1 MAGFFCVCPV
11 NLEAKIR
18 IKLHWDGRRIGRA
31 ELQSRPLVRAT
42 ELVGGKTAG
51 QVATVIP
58 MLFSIC
64 GKAQGAAATVA
75 LAFAQGGEPDR
86 AAERERLVLGE
97 ALQELL
103 WRFLLDL
110 PKIMGGQG
118 NPSLLA
124 LLRKGL
130 AQAAAGQNDTAWQ
143 TFAKQA
149 EVALSQAI
157 LGMSVADWR
166 SLTDLEQLS
175 ECLRRTDTETARNLL
190 ELWNGA
196 GHWGGGGAAL
206 MPAASR
212 ERILNEVLPGLEGDE
227 HFAQRPHWQGQ
238 VMETGSLAR
247 MQTHPVLAELLRQ
260 EGASILARF
269 LARLFEM
276 AELLDRLRQPVEPGW
291 VQGVAL
297 GPGIGLAWVQTA
309 RGLLLHRAELDGQG
323 IVADYRIVAPTEW
336 NFHPDGPCV
345 EALTGKSASSVG
357 EAQRSAELLVQA
369 LDPCVAYQIEV
380 EHA

>member
-1 MAGFFCVCPV
+1 M

-31 ELQSRPLVRAT
+31 ELQPRPLVRAT
-42 ELVGGKTAG
+42 ELVRGKTAG
-51 QVATVIP
+51 QAAIIIP

-64 GKAQGAAATVA
+64 GKAQGAAAAVA

-86 AAERERLVLGE
+86 VAERERLVLAE

-110 PKIMGGQG
+110 PRIMGGQG

-124 LLRKGL
+124 ALRKGL
-130 AQAAAGQNDTAWQ
+130 AQAAAGQNETAWQ
-143 TFAKQA
+143 TFAAQA
-149 EVALSQAI
+149 ETALSQAI
-157 LGMSVADWR
+157 LGMPVAVWR
-166 SLTDLEQLS
+166 KLADLEQLS
-175 ECLRRTDTETARNLL
+175 EWLHKAETETARNLL

-196 GHWGGGGAAL
+196 GRWGGGGAAL

-227 HFAQRPHWQGQ
+227 HFAQRPHWQGK

-276 AELLDRLRQPVEPGW
+276 AELLDRLREPEEPVW
-291 VQGVAL
+291 VQGAAL
-297 GPGIGLAWVQTA
+297 GQGIGLAWVQTA
-309 RGLLLHRAELDGQG
+309 RGLLLHRVELDGQG
-323 IVADYRIVAPTEW
+323 GVADYRIVAPTEW
-336 NFHPDGPCV
+336 NFHPAGSCV
-345 EALTGKSASSVG
+345 EALTGKPASSAD
-357 EAQRSAELLVQA
+357 EARRSAELLVQA
-369 LDPCVAYQIEV
+369 LDPCVAYSIEV

>member
-1 MAGFFCVCPV
+1 M

-18 IKLHWDGRRIGRA
+18 IKLHWDGQRIGRA
-31 ELQSRPLVRAT
+31 ELQPRPLVRAT
-42 ELVGGKTAG
+42 ELVRGKTAG
-51 QVATVIP
+51 QAAVVIP

-64 GKAQGAAATVA
+64 GKAQGAAAAVA

-86 AAERERLVLGE
+86 VAERERLVLAE

-110 PKIMGGQG
+110 PKLMGSQG
-118 NPSLLA
+118 NAVLLA
-124 LLRKGL
+124 SLRKGL
-130 AQAAAGQNDTAWQ
+130 AQAAAGQNETAWQ
-143 TFAKQA
+143 TFAAQA
-149 EVALSQAI
+149 ETALNQAI
-157 LGMSVADWR
+157 LGMPVADWR
-166 SLTDLEQLS
+166 KLADLEQLS
-175 ECLRRTDTETARNLL
+175 EWLRRAETETARNLL

-196 GHWGGGGAAL
+196 GRWGDGGTAL

-269 LARLFEM
+269 LACLFEM
-276 AELLDRLRQPVEPGW
+276 AELLDRLREPEEPGW
-291 VQGVAL
+291 VQGAAL
-297 GPGIGLAWVQTA
+297 GQGIGLAWVQTA

-336 NFHPDGPCV
+336 NFHPAGPCV
-345 EALTGKSASSVG
+345 EALTGKPASSAD
-357 EAQRSAELLVQA
+357 EARRSAELLVQA
-369 LDPCVAYQIEV
+369 LDPCVAYSIEV

>member
-1 MAGFFCVCPV
+1 V
-11 NLEAKIR
+11 NLDAKIH
-18 IKLHWDGRRIGRA
+18 IKLHWDGQRIGRA
-31 ELQSRPLVRAT
+31 ELQPRPLVRAT
-42 ELVGGKTAG
+42 ELVRGKTAG
-51 QVATVIP
+51 QAAIIIP

-64 GKAQGAAATVA
+64 GKAQGAAAAVA
-75 LAFAQGGEPDR
+75 LAFAQGRESDR
-86 AAERERLVLGE
+86 VAERERLVLAE

-103 WRFLLDL
+103 WRFLLDF
-110 PKIMGGQG
+110 PRVMGGQG
-118 NPSLLA
+118 NPHLLA
-124 LLRKGL
+124 SLRKSL
-130 AQAAAGQNDTAWQ
+130 AQAAAGQDEAAWQ
-143 TFAKQA
+143 AFAAQA
-149 EVALSQAI
+149 ETAMSQAI
-157 LGMSVADWR
+157 LGMPVAEWR
-166 SLTDLEQLS
+166 GFADPAWLPEW
-175 ECLRRTDTETARNLL
+175 LRRADTETARNLL

-196 GHWGGGGAAL
+196 GRWGDGGSAL

-212 ERILNEVLPGLEGDE
+212 ERILNEVLPGLEGNE

-238 VMETGSLAR
+238 VKETGSLAR
-247 MQTHPVLAELLRQ
+247 MQAHPVLAALLRQ

-276 AELLDRLRQPVEPGW
+276 AELLDRLREPVGPGW
-291 VQGVAL
+291 VQGAAL
-297 GPGIGLAWVQTA
+297 GPGVGLAWVQTA

-345 EALTGKSASSVG
+345 QALTGKPASSAE
-357 EAQRSAELLVQA
+357 EARRSTVLLVQA

>member
-1 MAGFFCVCPV
+1 M

-31 ELQSRPLVRAT
+31 ELQPRPLVRAT
-42 ELVGGKTAG
+42 ELVRGKTAG
-51 QVATVIP
+51 QAAIIIP

-64 GKAQGAAATVA
+64 GKAQGAAAAVA

-86 AAERERLVLGE
+86 VAERERLVLAE

-110 PKIMGGQG
+110 PRIMGGQG

-124 LLRKGL
+124 VLRKGL
-130 AQAAAGQNDTAWQ
+130 AQVAAGQNEAAWQ
-143 TFAKQA
+143 TFAAQA
-149 EVALSQAI
+149 ETALSQAI
-157 LGMSVADWR
+157 LGMPVAVWR
-166 SLTDLEQLS
+166 KLADLEQLS
-175 ECLRRTDTETARNLL
+175 EWLHRAETETARNLL

-196 GHWGGGGAAL
+196 GRWGDGGAAL

-212 ERILNEVLPGLEGDE
+212 ERILNEVLPGLESDE
-227 HFAQRPHWQGQ
+227 DFAQRPHWQGK

-247 MQTHPVLAELLRQ
+247 MQTHPVLAGLLRQ

-276 AELLDRLRQPVEPGW
+276 VELLDRLRQQVEPGW
-291 VQGVAL
+291 VQGAAL

-323 IVADYRIVAPTEW
+323 GVADYRIVAPTEW
-336 NFHPDGPCV
+336 NFHPAGSCV
-345 EALTGKSASSVG
+345 EALTGKPASSAD
-357 EAQRSAELLVQA
+357 EARRSAELLVQA
-369 LDPCVAYQIEV
+369 LDPCVAYSIEIEV

>member
-1 MAGFFCVCPV
+1 M

-18 IKLHWDGRRIGRA
+18 IKLYWDGRRIGRA
-31 ELQSRPLVRAT
+31 ELQPRPLVRAT
-42 ELVGGKTAG
+42 ELVRGKTAG
-51 QVATVIP
+51 QAAIIIP

-64 GKAQGAAATVA
+64 GKAQGAAAAVA
-75 LAFAQGGEPDR
+75 LSFAQGGAPER
-86 AAERERLVLGE
+86 VAERERLVLGE

-110 PKIMGGQG
+110 PRFMGSQG
-118 NPSLLA
+118 NTDLLA
-124 LLRKGL
+124 ALRKGL
-130 AQAAAGQNDTAWQ
+130 AQAAAGQDKTVWQ
-143 TFAKQA
+143 VFAAQA
-149 EVALSQAI
+149 ETALGQAI
-157 LGMSVADWR
+157 LGMPVADWR
-166 SLTDLEQLS
+166 RLTDLEQLL
-175 ECLRRTDTETARNLL
+175 EWLHKAETETARNLL

-196 GHWGGGGAAL
+196 GRWGDGGAAL

-227 HFAQRPHWQGQ
+227 HFPQRPHWQGQ

-247 MQTHPVLAELLRQ
+247 MQTQPLLAELLRQ

-269 LARLFEM
+269 LARLFDI
-276 AELLDRLRQPVEPGW
+276 AALLDRLREPEEPGW
-291 VQGVAL
+291 VQGAAL

-323 IVADYRIVAPTEW
+323 DVADYRIVAPTEW
-336 NFHPDGPCV
+336 NFHPAGSCV
-345 EALTGKSASSVG
+345 EALTGKPASSVD
-357 EAQRSAELLVQA
+357 EARRSAELLVQA
-369 LDPCVAYQIEV
+369 LDPCVAYMIEV

>member
-1 MAGFFCVCPV
+1 M
-11 NLEAKIR
+11 NIEAKIR

-31 ELQSRPLVRAT
+31 ELQPRPLVRAT
-42 ELVGGKTAG
+42 ELVRGKTAG
-51 QVATVIP
+51 QAAIIIP

-64 GKAQGAAATVA
+64 GKAQGAATAVA

-86 AAERERLVLGE
+86 VAERERLVLGE

-110 PKIMGGQG
+110 PRIMGGQG
-118 NPSLLA
+118 NPPLLVA
-124 LLRKGL
+124 LRKGL

-143 TFAKQA
+143 AFAVQA
-149 EVALSQAI
+149 ETALSQAI
-157 LGMSVADWR
+157 LGMSVDNWR
-166 SLTDLEQLS
+166 KLADLEQLS
-175 ECLRRTDTETARNLL
+175 EWLRRTDAETSRNLL
-190 ELWNGA
+190 ELWNGM
-196 GHWGGGGAAL
+196 GRWGDGGATL
-206 MPAASR
+206 MPTASR
-212 ERILNEVLPGLEGDE
+212 EQIMTEVLPGLEGDE
-227 HFAQRPHWQGQ
+227 HFTQRPHWQGR

-247 MQTHPVLAELLRQ
+247 MQAHPVLAELLRQ

-276 AELLDRLRQPVEPGW
+276 VELIDRLREPVEPGW
-291 VQGVAL
+291 VQGAAL

-323 IVADYRIVAPTEW
+323 GVADYRIVAPTEW
-336 NFHPDGPCV
+336 NFHPAGSCI
-345 EALTGKSASSVG
+345 EALTGKPASSID
-357 EAQRSAELLVQA
+357 EARRSAELLVQA
-369 LDPCVAYQIEV
+369 LDPCVAYMIEV

>member
-1 MAGFFCVCPV
+1 M
-11 NLEAKIR
+11 NLDAKIH
-18 IKLHWDGRRIGRA
+18 IKLHWDGRHIGRA
-31 ELQSRPLVRAT
+31 ELQPRPLVRAT
-42 ELVGGKTAG
+42 ELVRGKTAG
-51 QVATVIP
+51 QAAIIIP

-64 GKAQGAAATVA
+64 GKAQGAAAAVA
-75 LAFAQGGEPDR
+75 LALAQGSEPDR
-86 AAERERLVLGE
+86 VAERERLVLAE

-110 PKIMGGQG
+110 PRIMGGQG
-118 NPSLLA
+118 NPPLLA
-124 LLRKGL
+124 ALRKGL
-130 AQAAAGQNDTAWQ
+130 AQAAAGQNEAAWQ
-143 TFAKQA
+143 AFAAQA
-149 EVALSQAI
+149 ETALSQAI

-166 SLTDLEQLS
+166 KLADLEQLS
-175 ECLRRTDTETARNLL
+175 EWLRRTDTETARNLL

-196 GHWGGGGAAL
+196 GRWGDGGAAL
-206 MPAASR
+206 MPPASR

-276 AELLDRLRQPVEPGW
+276 VELLDRLRQPVGAGW
-291 VQGVAL
+291 VQGAAL

-323 IVADYRIVAPTEW
+323 RVADYRIVAPTEW
-336 NFHPDGPCV
+336 NFHPAGPCV
-345 EALTGKSASSVG
+345 EALTGKPAI
-357 EAQRSAELLVQA
+357 QRR
-369 LDPCVAYQIEV
+369 
-380 EHA
+380 